1 MYSPLLYRNQIHV
14 TTCGTKISNPT
25 ITEAIAAIR
34 TAPAAVSL
42 AIFAK
47 GFFSSVARSTT
58 ASTAVLTSSNDRTRA
73 HMIMQIHHSTTVSF
87 ATIPAIRTKT
97 YSELSYFALCGFRSR
112 YPKTHI
118 QNFSTADFFCHPA
131 YSSSPIFCSRFSAP
145 LIYYYF
151 IKVLTNYLVF
161 PYYFFYFQNFYFFQI
176 SIDKMQRI
184 VHNENI

>member
-58 ASTAVLTSSNDRTRA
+58 ASTAVLTSSNDRSASLRFRQSEPKQA
-73 HMIMQIHHSTTVSF
+73 
-87 ATIPAIRTKT
+87 P